1 MNSMIETFPQLMPY
15 QPALLALALLCM
27 AVLIQSF
34 LGAPLAFI
42 GEEQEPGKPLKGGHD
57 LLSFRVLRTYS
68 NSVENLPAFGL
79 TLLLAIVLG
88 INASLVNWLAAI
100 HVAFRLAFW
109 AVYYAGFGRVAGGPR
124 TLCYVGGLVTN
135 IVLAGSCLFLLMA

>member
-34 LGAPLAFI
+34 LGAPLAFLR
-42 GEEQEPGKPLKGGHD
+42 EEQAPGMPLKGDHD

-88 INASLVNWLAAI
+88 VNASVVNWLAAL
-100 HVAFRLAFW
+100 HVVFRLAFW
-109 AVYYAGFGRVAGGPR
+109 VVYYAGFGRVAGGPR
-124 TLCYVGGLVTN
+124 TLSYVGGLLTN
-135 IVLAGSCLFLLMA
+135 IVLAGACIFVLVI

>member
-1 MNSMIETFPQLMPY
+1 MIETFPHLIPY
-15 QPALLALALLCM
+15 QPSLLAMALLCM

-34 LGAPLAFI
+34 LSAPLAFI
-42 GEEQEPGKPLKGGHD
+42 REEQEPGMPLKGGHD

-79 TLLLAIVLG
+79 ALLLAIVLG
-88 INASLVNWLAAI
+88 VNSSLVNWLAAL

-109 AVYYAGFGRVAGGPR
+109 AVYFSGIGRVAGGPR
-124 TLCYVGGLVTN
+124 TLCYVGGLMTN
-135 IVLAGSCLFLLMA
+135 IVLAGACIFVLAT